1 MNKKTLYTLMG
12 CALTLAAAPTITSCS
27 DDDDANALSFA
38 NGTGNIQL
46 YYEDTKQVELN
57 NSNSPVF
64 DVNDEFVCSVDDN
77 GLITGLH
84 VGKSTFTVTD
94 GATITGNVEVK
105 AKYELPMEEYF
116 RTSIPWGSS
125 LNTAIS
131 VLGDDY
137 TISSDG
143 KYYYWDNS
151 DNTLVTSMVI
161 EDGKVT
167 GMGYILSQ
175 SLVAKTPNLA
185 DAMIERYELI
195 SGESSSYV
203 FKYSG
208 LEMTPLA
215 IGFTIQT
222 KAIIILYLP
231 ETTTN
236 KSVSV
241 TSLRDIASL
250 AEGYDTIE

>member
-1 MNKKTLYTLMG
+1 MNKTLYTLLG

-27 DDDDANALSFA
+27 DDDDDANALSFA
-38 NGTGNIQL
+38 NGTGNIQI
-46 YYEDTKQVELN
+46 YYEGTKQIELN
-57 NSNSPVF
+57 NSTSPVF
-64 DVNDEFVCSVDDN
+64 DVKDEFVCSVDDN

-105 AKYELPMEEYF
+105 AEYELPMEEHF

-125 LNTAIS
+125 LSTAIS

-143 KYYYWDNS
+143 KYYYWNNS

-175 SLVAKTPNLA
+175 SLIAKNPDLA

-195 SGESSSYV
+195 SYKSSSYV

-215 IGFTIQT
+215 IGFTIQS

-231 ETTTN
+231 DTTTN
-236 KSVSV
+236 KS
-241 TSLRDIASL
+241 ASL
-250 AEGYDTIE
+250 KSLYDIDSLVEGYGSIE